1 MSDFFSSLVARS
13 YGDAPV
19 IRPRVK
25 SLFEPVRRGAAGL
38 EATLTSRNEETVEE
52 REEEIVAG
60 ERDGRKAEPRTR
72 ALPGSEEHAAT
83 RSAGPVVTSIRPE
96 HSVEPERNTITERL
110 IKKQETRVLLG
121 EPRNIDAAPKSIPSA
136 AIIQERNEL
145 PRKRVPEATTLP
157 AQVHPAEKEKPG
169 QLIPPKVTPEMRI
182 PDLVLNAKPQRQR
195 KEEDSLPRKESQTAE
210 PTVQVTIGR
219 IEVRA
224 NRESPHSVRAA
235 ARPPVMSLDEYLR
248 KQAQRAGQ

>member
-1 MSDFFSSLVARS
+1 MSDFFSILVARS

-25 SLFEPVRRGAAGL
+25 SLFEPVRRGTAGL
-38 EATLTSRNEETVEE
+38 EETLTSRNEESVEE
-52 REEEIVAG
+52 REEQIVAG
-60 ERDGRKAEPRTR
+60 EPDGRKAEPRTR
-72 ALPGSEEHAAT
+72 ALPESEEQAAT
-83 RSAGPVVTSIRPE
+83 RSADPVVTSLRLE
-96 HSVEPERNTITERL
+96 HSGEPERNTITEKL
-110 IKKQETRVLLG
+110 IKKQETGILLG
-121 EPRNIDAAPKSIPSA
+121 EPRHIDAAPKSIPSA

-145 PRKRVPEATTLP
+145 PRKRMREAMTLP
-157 AQVHPAEKEKPG
+157 AQVHPAEKERPG
-169 QLIPPKVTPEMRI
+169 QLTPPRITPEMRI
-182 PDLVLNAKPQRQR
+182 PDLVLNSKPQRQR
-195 KEEDSLPRKESQTAE
+195 KEESLPRKESQTAE

-224 NRESPHSVRAA
+224 NRENPHSVRAT